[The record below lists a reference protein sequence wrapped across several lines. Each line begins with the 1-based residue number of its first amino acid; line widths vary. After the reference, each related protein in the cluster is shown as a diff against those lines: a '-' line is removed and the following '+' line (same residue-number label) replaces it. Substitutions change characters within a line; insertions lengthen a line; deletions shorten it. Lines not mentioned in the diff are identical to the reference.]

1 MPVHV
6 FNVGDVLAAA
16 DVNNWLAPIAG
27 VKSANQVINSTTTF
41 VNDADMRFSVAANS
55 LYEFHVY
62 LRYSTPNGADWKSSF
77 TVPAGASAH
86 FARYANDSGGTF
98 GGNGDFADTDT
109 PVSQGAGVGN
119 IRTINFFGWLSVGST
134 AGNLI
139 YQWAQNTT
147 GAFNTVLYQNSY
159 LTGRRIG

>member
-1 MPVHV
+1 MAVKQW
-6 FNVGDVLAAA
+6 NVGDVLTAS
-16 DVNNWLAPIAG
+16 DMNTWTVPLAG
-27 VKSANQVINSTTTF
+27 VKSANQTTTNSTLI
-41 VNDADMRFSVAANS
+41 NDADMRFAVTANA
-55 LYEFHVY
+55 LYEFHAFV
-62 LRYSTPNGADWKSSF
+62 RYSSGTGQDWKSSF

-119 IRTINFFGWLSVGST
+119 VRTINFFGWLSVGGT

-139 YQWAQNTT
+139 FQWAQNTS
-147 GAFNTVLYQNSY
+147 GAFNTSLYANSY